1 MMDSPQSKD
10 PQKADPLADALE
22 RLERSV
28 ANREKSRMASLA
40 DSGSD
45 VREKQAAKV
54 TEDNG
59 FESEINTE
67 VVVSGDEVSA
77 NELNKKNAPKKN
89 GSWSRATSN
98 IIIQLSC
105 VLAVGYLLL
114 PVLKKDI
121 LQDLLMALSEADQ
134 RAKFEEKAKITDEL
148 NTIGERIDSLSGEL
162 KSINQ
167 VTQVSAKDVY
177 KELVYLR
184 ERNKLI
190 TLGDSAIHNSDRA
203 SLDQLLRVS
212 EKSEDDRLKTGAA
225 SEILRVKFAYMNG
238 LRRGTHTIPA
248 AQLFPDQSLKN
259 ETELDTDQLIELLD
273 NAEAKVDNRV
283 RAAYLLADKRNS
295 KAADAL
301 AKVVETDLNLDVV
314 REAAMTFSE
323 MTGFKNEDL
332 LNTDVLLQWWRN
344 NSDQVRI
351 MLSN

>member
-1 MMDSPQSKD
+1 MMDSSQSKD
-10 PQKADPLADALE
+10 LQKADPLADALE

-28 ANREKSRMASLA
+28 ANREKARMASLA
-40 DSGSD
+40 DSGLE
-45 VREKQAAKV
+45 VREKESIKV
-54 TEDNG
+54 TESSVA
-59 FESEINTE
+59 ESEVNTE
-67 VVVSGDEVSA
+67 VVVSGDGGSA

-89 GSWSRATSN
+89 GAWSRATSN
-98 IIIQLSC
+98 IIVQLSC

-114 PVLKKDI
+114 PVLKEDI
-121 LQDLLMALSEADQ
+121 LKDLLMALESDQ
-134 RAKFEEKAKITDEL
+134 RAAFEEKAKITEEL

-162 KSINQ
+162 KSI
-167 VTQVSAKDVY
+167 TQLTEVSSKDVY

-212 EKSEDDRLKTGAA
+212 EESEDDRLKTGAA

-238 LRRGTHTIPA
+238 LRRGTHTIPVG
-248 AQLFPDQSLKN
+248 QLFPDQNLKN
-259 ETELDTDQLIELLD
+259 ETELDTNQLIELLD

-332 LNTDVLLQWWRN
+332 LNTDVLLQWWMN

>member
-54 TEDNG
+54 TEGNVV
-59 FESEINTE
+59 ESEVNAE
-67 VVVSGDEVSA
+67 VVISGDEVSA

-105 VLAVGYLLL
+105 VLAVGCLLL

-121 LQDLLMALSEADQ
+121 LQDLLMALEADQ
-134 RAKFEEKAKITDEL
+134 RAEFEEKTKITDEL

-212 EKSEDDRLKTGAA
+212 EESEDDRLKTGAA

-248 AQLFPDQSLKN
+248 GQLFPDQSLKN

-323 MTGFKNEDL
+323 MTGFRNEDL

-351 MLSN
+351 MLNN

>member
-1 MMDSPQSKD
+1 MMDSSQSKD
-10 PQKADPLADALE
+10 LQKADPLADALE

-28 ANREKSRMASLA
+28 ANREKARMASLA
-40 DSGSD
+40 DSGLE
-45 VREKQAAKV
+45 VREKESIKV
-54 TEDNG
+54 TESSVT
-59 FESEINTE
+59 ESEVNTE
-67 VVVSGDEVSA
+67 VVVSGDGGSA

-89 GSWSRATSN
+89 GAWSRATSN
-98 IIIQLSC
+98 IIVQLSC

-114 PVLKKDI
+114 PVLKEDI
-121 LQDLLMALSEADQ
+121 LKDLLMALESDQ
-134 RAKFEEKAKITDEL
+134 RAAFEEKAKITEEL

-162 KSINQ
+162 KSI
-167 VTQVSAKDVY
+167 TQLTEVSSKDVY

-212 EKSEDDRLKTGAA
+212 EESEDDRLKTGAA

-238 LRRGTHTIPA
+238 LRRGTHTIPVG
-248 AQLFPDQSLKN
+248 QLFPDQSLKN
-259 ETELDTDQLIELLD
+259 ETELDANQLIELLD

-332 LNTDVLLQWWRN
+332 LNTDVLLQWWMN

>member
-1 MMDSPQSKD
+1 MMDSSQSKD
-10 PQKADPLADALE
+10 LQKADPLADALE

-28 ANREKSRMASLA
+28 ANREKARMASLA
-40 DSGSD
+40 DSGLE
-45 VREKQAAKV
+45 VREKESIKV
-54 TEDNG
+54 TESSVT
-59 FESEINTE
+59 ESEVNTE
-67 VVVSGDEVSA
+67 VVVSGDGGSA

-89 GSWSRATSN
+89 GAWSRATSN
-98 IIIQLSC
+98 IIVQLSC

-114 PVLKKDI
+114 PVLKEDI
-121 LQDLLMALSEADQ
+121 LKDLLMALESDQ
-134 RAKFEEKAKITDEL
+134 RAAFEEKAKITEEL

-162 KSINQ
+162 KSI
-167 VTQVSAKDVY
+167 TQLTEVSSKDVY

-212 EKSEDDRLKTGAA
+212 EESEDDRLKTGAA

-238 LRRGTHTIPA
+238 LRRGTHTIPVG
-248 AQLFPDQSLKN
+248 QLFPDQSLKN
-259 ETELDTDQLIELLD
+259 ETELDTNQLIELLD

-332 LNTDVLLQWWRN
+332 LNTDVLLQWWMN

>member
-1 MMDSPQSKD
+1 MMDSSQSKD
-10 PQKADPLADALE
+10 LQKADPLSDALE

-28 ANREKSRMASLA
+28 ANREKARMASLA
-40 DSGSD
+40 DSGLE
-45 VREKQAAKV
+45 VREKESIKV
-54 TEDNG
+54 TESSVT
-59 FESEINTE
+59 ESEVNTE
-67 VVVSGDEVSA
+67 VVVSGDGGSA

-89 GSWSRATSN
+89 GAWSRATSN
-98 IIIQLSC
+98 IIVQLSC

-114 PVLKKDI
+114 PVLKEDI
-121 LQDLLMALSEADQ
+121 LKDLLMALESDQ
-134 RAKFEEKAKITDEL
+134 RAAFEEKAKITEEL

-162 KSINQ
+162 KSI
-167 VTQVSAKDVY
+167 TQLTEVSSKDVY

-212 EKSEDDRLKTGAA
+212 EESEDDRLKTGAA

-238 LRRGTHTIPA
+238 LRRGTHTIPVG
-248 AQLFPDQSLKN
+248 QLFPDQNLKN
-259 ETELDTDQLIELLD
+259 ETELDTNQLIELLD

-332 LNTDVLLQWWRN
+332 LNTDVLLQWWMN

>member
-1 MMDSPQSKD
+1 MMDSSQSKD
-10 PQKADPLADALE
+10 LQKADPLADALE

-28 ANREKSRMASLA
+28 ANREKARMASLA
-40 DSGSD
+40 DSGLEF
-45 VREKQAAKV
+45 REKESIKV
-54 TEDNG
+54 TESSVT
-59 FESEINTE
+59 ESEVNTE
-67 VVVSGDEVSA
+67 VVVSGDGGSA

-89 GSWSRATSN
+89 GAWSRATSN
-98 IIIQLSC
+98 IIVQLSC

-114 PVLKKDI
+114 PVLKEDI
-121 LQDLLMALSEADQ
+121 LKDLLMALESDQ
-134 RAKFEEKAKITDEL
+134 RAAFEEKAKITEEL

-162 KSINQ
+162 KSI
-167 VTQVSAKDVY
+167 TQLTEVSSKDVY

-212 EKSEDDRLKTGAA
+212 EESEDDRLKTGAA

-238 LRRGTHTIPA
+238 LRRGTHTIPVG
-248 AQLFPDQSLKN
+248 QLFPDQSLKN
-259 ETELDTDQLIELLD
+259 ETELDTNQLIELLD

-283 RAAYLLADKRNS
+283 RAAYVLADKRNS

-332 LNTDVLLQWWRN
+332 LNTDVLLQWWMN

>member
-1 MMDSPQSKD
+1 MMDSSQSKD
-10 PQKADPLADALE
+10 LQKADPLADALE

-28 ANREKSRMASLA
+28 ANREKARMASLA
-40 DSGSD
+40 DSGLEF
-45 VREKQAAKV
+45 REKECIKV
-54 TEDNG
+54 TESSVT
-59 FESEINTE
+59 ESEVNTE
-67 VVVSGDEVSA
+67 VVVSGDGGSA

-89 GSWSRATSN
+89 GAWSRATSN
-98 IIIQLSC
+98 IIVQLSC

-114 PVLKKDI
+114 PVLKEDI
-121 LQDLLMALSEADQ
+121 LKDLLMALESDQ
-134 RAKFEEKAKITDEL
+134 RAAFEEKAKITEEL

-162 KSINQ
+162 KSI
-167 VTQVSAKDVY
+167 TQLTEVSSKDVY

-212 EKSEDDRLKTGAA
+212 EESEDDRLKTGAA

-238 LRRGTHTIPA
+238 LRRGTHTIPVG
-248 AQLFPDQSLKN
+248 QLFPDQSLKN
-259 ETELDTDQLIELLD
+259 ETELDTNQLIELLD

-332 LNTDVLLQWWRN
+332 LNTDVLLQWWMN

>member
-1 MMDSPQSKD
+1 MDSPQSKD

-28 ANREKSRMASLA
+28 ANREKSRKVSLA
-40 DSGSD
+40 ESGSD
-45 VREKQAAKV
+45 VREKGVATV
-54 TEDNG
+54 TERNVA
-59 FESEINTE
+59 ESKVNTE
-67 VVVSGDEVSA
+67 VALSVDAASI
-77 NELNKKNAPKKN
+77 NESIKENIPKKN
-89 GSWSRATSN
+89 ESWVRATSN
-98 IIIQLSC
+98 VIVQVSC
-105 VLAVGYLLL
+105 VLLVGYLLL

-121 LQDLLMALSEADQ
+121 LQDLLMALESGQ
-134 RAKFEEKAKITDEL
+134 RADFEEKTKISNEL
-148 NTIGERIDSLSGEL
+148 NTIGERIDSFSDEL

-167 VTQVSAKDVY
+167 VTEVSAKDVY

-212 EKSEDDRLKTGAA
+212 EESEDDRLKTGAA

-238 LRRGTHTIPA
+238 LRRGTHTIPVG
-248 AQLFPDQSLKN
+248 QLFPDQSLKN
-259 ETELDTDQLIELLD
+259 EAELDTDQLIELLD

-332 LNTDVLLQWWRN
+332 LNTGVLLQWWRN
-344 NSDQVRI
+344 NSDQIRVI
-351 MLSN
+351 LSN

>member
-1 MMDSPQSKD
+1 MMGSPQSKD

-28 ANREKSRMASLA
+28 ANREKSRKASLA
-40 DSGSD
+40 ESGSD
-45 VREKQAAKV
+45 VREKGVVKV
-54 TEDNG
+54 TERNVAAL
-59 FESEINTE
+59 E
-67 VVVSGDEVSA
+67 VNNEVALSGNEASA
-77 NELNKKNAPKKN
+77 NESNKENIPKKN
-89 GSWSRATSN
+89 RSWARATSN
-98 IIIQLSC
+98 VIVQVSC
-105 VLAVGYLLL
+105 VLLVGYLLL

-121 LQDLLMALSEADQ
+121 LHDLLMALESDQ
-134 RAKFEEKAKITDEL
+134 RAEFEEKAKITDEL
-148 NTIGERIDSLSGEL
+148 NTIGERIDSLSDEL

-167 VTQVSAKDVY
+167 VTEVSAKDVY

-190 TLGDSAIHNSDRA
+190 TLGDSAIHNSDRE

-212 EKSEDDRLKTGAA
+212 EESEDDRLKTGAA

-238 LRRGTHTIPA
+238 LRRGTHTIPVG
-248 AQLFPDQSLKN
+248 QLFPEQSLKN

-283 RAAYLLADKRNS
+283 RAAYLLADRRNS

>member
-1 MMDSPQSKD
+1 MMDSSQSKD
-10 PQKADPLADALE
+10 LQKADPLADALE

-28 ANREKSRMASLA
+28 ANREKARMASLA
-40 DSGSD
+40 DSGLE
-45 VREKQAAKV
+45 VREKESIKV
-54 TEDNG
+54 TESSVT
-59 FESEINTE
+59 ESEVNTE
-67 VVVSGDEVSA
+67 VVVSGDGGSA

-89 GSWSRATSN
+89 GAWSRATSN
-98 IIIQLSC
+98 IIVQLSC

-114 PVLKKDI
+114 PVLKEDI
-121 LQDLLMALSEADQ
+121 LKDLLMALESDQ
-134 RAKFEEKAKITDEL
+134 RAAFEEKAKITEEL

-162 KSINQ
+162 KSI
-167 VTQVSAKDVY
+167 TQLTEVSSKDVY

-212 EKSEDDRLKTGAA
+212 EESEDDRLKTGAA

-238 LRRGTHTIPA
+238 LRRGTHTIPVG
-248 AQLFPDQSLKN
+248 QLFPDQNLKN
-259 ETELDTDQLIELLD
+259 ETELDTNQLIELLD

-332 LNTDVLLQWWRN
+332 LNTDVLLQWWMN

>member
-1 MMDSPQSKD
+1 MDSSQSKD
-10 PQKADPLADALE
+10 LQKADPLADALE

-28 ANREKSRMASLA
+28 ANREKARMASLA
-40 DSGSD
+40 DSGLE
-45 VREKQAAKV
+45 VREKESIKV
-54 TEDNG
+54 TESSVT
-59 FESEINTE
+59 ESEVNTE
-67 VVVSGDEVSA
+67 VVVSGDGGSA

-89 GSWSRATSN
+89 GAWSRATSN
-98 IIIQLSC
+98 IIVQLSC

-114 PVLKKDI
+114 PVLKEDI
-121 LQDLLMALSEADQ
+121 LKDLLMALESDQ
-134 RAKFEEKAKITDEL
+134 RAAFEEKAKITEEL

-162 KSINQ
+162 KSI
-167 VTQVSAKDVY
+167 TQLTEVSSKDVY

-212 EKSEDDRLKTGAA
+212 EESEDDRLKTGAA

-238 LRRGTHTIPA
+238 LRRGTHTIPVG
-248 AQLFPDQSLKN
+248 QLFPDQSLKN
-259 ETELDTDQLIELLD
+259 ETELDTNQLIELLD

-332 LNTDVLLQWWRN
+332 LNTDVLLQWWMN

>member
-1 MMDSPQSKD
+1 MMDSSQSKD
-10 PQKADPLADALE
+10 SQKADPLADALE

-28 ANREKSRMASLA
+28 ANREKSRMTSLSE
-40 DSGSD
+40 SGSN
-45 VREKQAAKV
+45 VRDKEVVKV
-54 TEDNG
+54 TESNTA
-59 FESEINTE
+59 ESKVNTE
-67 VVVSGDEVSA
+67 VVVSGDA
-77 NELNKKNAPKKN
+77 NEPNKNNGPKKN
-89 GSWSRATSN
+89 NTWSRVTSN
-98 IIIQLSC
+98 IIVQLSC

-114 PVLKKDI
+114 PAFKKDI
-121 LQDLLMALSEADQ
+121 LKDLLLALESDQ
-134 RAKFEEKAKITDEL
+134 RAEFEGKAKITEEL
-148 NTIGERIDSLSGEL
+148 NTIGERIDSMSEEL
-162 KSINQ
+162 KSITQ
-167 VTQVSAKDVY
+167 VTEVSAKDVY

-212 EKSEDDRLKTGAA
+212 ELSEDDRLKAGAA

-238 LRRGTHTIPA
+238 LRRGTHTIPVG
-248 AQLFPDQSLKN
+248 QLFPDQSLKN

-332 LNTDVLLQWWRN
+332 LNTDVLLQWWRS

>member
-1 MMDSPQSKD
+1 MMDSSQSKD
-10 PQKADPLADALE
+10 LQKADPLADALE

-28 ANREKSRMASLA
+28 ANREKARMASLA
-40 DSGSD
+40 DSGLE
-45 VREKQAAKV
+45 VREKESIKV
-54 TEDNG
+54 TESSVT
-59 FESEINTE
+59 ESEVNTE
-67 VVVSGDEVSA
+67 VVVSGDGSSA

-89 GSWSRATSN
+89 GAWSRATSN
-98 IIIQLSC
+98 IIVQLSC

-114 PVLKKDI
+114 PVLKEDI
-121 LQDLLMALSEADQ
+121 LKDLLMALESDQ
-134 RAKFEEKAKITDEL
+134 RAAFEEKAKITEEL

-162 KSINQ
+162 KSITQ
-167 VTQVSAKDVY
+167 VTEVSAKDVY

-212 EKSEDDRLKTGAA
+212 EESEDDRLKTGAA

-238 LRRGTHTIPA
+238 LRRGTHTIPVG
-248 AQLFPDQSLKN
+248 QLFPDQSLKN
-259 ETELDTDQLIELLD
+259 ETELDTNQLIELLD

>member
-1 MMDSPQSKD
+1 MDSSQSKD
-10 PQKADPLADALE
+10 LQKADPLADALE

-28 ANREKSRMASLA
+28 ANREKARMASLA
-40 DSGSD
+40 DSGLEVS
-45 VREKQAAKV
+45 EKESIKV
-54 TEDNG
+54 TESSVT
-59 FESEINTE
+59 ESEVNTE
-67 VVVSGDEVSA
+67 VVVSGDGGSA

-89 GSWSRATSN
+89 GAWSRATSN
-98 IIIQLSC
+98 IIVQLSC

-114 PVLKKDI
+114 PVLKEDI
-121 LQDLLMALSEADQ
+121 LKDLLMALESDQ
-134 RAKFEEKAKITDEL
+134 RAAFEEKAKITEEL

-162 KSINQ
+162 KSI
-167 VTQVSAKDVY
+167 TQLTEVSSKDVY

-212 EKSEDDRLKTGAA
+212 EESEDDRLKTGAA

-238 LRRGTHTIPA
+238 LRRGTHTIPVG
-248 AQLFPDQSLKN
+248 QLFPDQSLKN
-259 ETELDTDQLIELLD
+259 ETELDTNQLIELLD

-332 LNTDVLLQWWRN
+332 LNTDVLLQWWMN